1 MSSVEKCQSPMED
14 THTQMEVAESYDMKT
29 GGLTKTVE
37 NNAGGQSFQVSREQM
52 FLRFLILGS
61 DKPQYYAPGGDEKQ
75 SNLEHLTN
83 ILMMIEEGMGL
94 DMVKTMIDVSVNAR
108 APKQTYT
115 FIALALCSLNNDLV
129 LKTAANDSVQKICR
143 IPTHLFEY
151 IDLREKISL
160 KMNKT
165 TGWGKAHRRT
175 VGRWYNEHRGSNELE
190 LIKSCT
196 KYANRHG
203 YTHKDALRLCHSVPN
218 SNARKIIY
226 SYLAKGFEE
235 SQKVSKKITEK
246 NMSNDSLLKIAEVLD
261 HIIAVEEAKI
271 LKEDDENKMCELILK
286 HRLVREHVPSN
297 LLNSKKVWI
306 QLLKNTPLTALV
318 RSLSKIGS
326 LGITND
332 EEQCLKIV
340 NKICDKEIIEGSKI
354 HPIQLLSAHTIYSRG
369 YGEKGSLSWSPNDK
383 IVNALDQAFELSFKN
398 VVPSNKRILNAIDVS
413 GSMTAQCNGGSGMP
427 ITCHQGAAVM
437 ALMMARVEPFCHSV
451 CFTISPRKDS
461 DGYGYYS
468 YNRTPDLTELPLRKE
483 TTLCEAFEMTQKS
496 NFGMTDCAMPMIYA
510 LEKKMEIDTFI
521 VYTDSE
527 TYYGKIH
534 PFEALKKYR
543 REMNLPHSKLV
554 CVGMQS
560 NGFTIADP
568 TDPGMLDVIGFDGAT
583 PEIITNFSAGRI

>member
-1 MSSVEKCQSPMED
+1 MSSVEIQSVV
-14 THTQMEVAESYDMKT
+14 HTQMEVAESYDMKK
-29 GGLTKTVE
+29 GGTVHTVE

-61 DKPQYYAPGGDEKQ
+61 DKPQYYAYQGGEQQ

-83 ILMMIEEGMGL
+83 ILMMIDSGMGL
-94 DMVKTMIDVSVNAR
+94 EMVKTMINVSVNAR

-115 FIALALCSLNNDLV
+115 FIALALCSLNNDLT
-129 LKTAANDSVQKICR
+129 LKTTANEAVLKICR

-165 TGWGKAHRRT
+165 TGWGKAHRRII
-175 VGRWYNEHRGSNELE
+175 GRWYNEHKGSNELE
-190 LIKSCT
+190 LIRSCT
-196 KYANRHG
+196 KYTNRHG
-203 YTHKDALRLCHSVPN
+203 YTHKDSLRLCHSVPN
-218 SNARKIIY
+218 SDARKIIY

-235 SQKVSKKITEK
+235 SQKVSKKITENSLSK
-246 NMSNDSLLKIAEVLD
+246 ESLLKIAEVLD
-261 HIIAVEEAKI
+261 HIIAVEEAKS
-271 LKEDDENKMCELILK
+271 LKPNEHSKMCELIMK
-286 HRLVREHVPSN
+286 HRLVREHIPSD
-297 LLNSKKVWI
+297 LLNSKEVWI
-306 QLLKNTPLTALV
+306 ELLKNMPLNALV

-332 EEQCLKIV
+332 EEQCMKIV
-340 NKICDKEIIEGSKI
+340 DKICDKETIEGSKI

-369 YGEKGSLSWSPNDK
+369 YGEKGSLSWSQNDK
-383 IVNALDQAFELSFKN
+383 IVKALDQAFELSFKN
-398 VVPSNKRILNAIDVS
+398 VIPSNKRILNAIDVS
-413 GSMTAQCNGGSGMP
+413 GSMTVQCNGGSGMP

-451 CFTISPRKDS
+451 SFTVNQQMNEQ
-461 DGYGYYS
+461 GYYN
-468 YNRTPDLTELPLRKE
+468 YGRTPDLTELPLRKE
-483 TTLCEAFEMTQKS
+483 TTLDEAFKMTQKS

-510 LEKKMEIDTFI
+510 LEKRMEIDTFI

-527 TYYGKIH
+527 TYFGKIH

-543 REMNLPHSKLV
+543 KEMNLPYSKLV
-554 CVGMQS
+554 VVGMQS

-568 TDPGMLDVIGFDGAT
+568 NDPGMLDVVGFDSAT
-583 PEIITNFSAGRI
+583 PEIITTFSAGKI

>member
-1 MSSVEKCQSPMED
+1 MSSTTVCKSPTET
-14 THTQMEVAESYDMKT
+14 THTQMEVAESSDMKT
-29 GGLTKTVE
+29 GVVIHTVE

-61 DKPQYYAPGGDEKQ
+61 DKPQYYAQGGSEKQ

-115 FIALALCSLNNDLV
+115 FIALALCSLNDNLF
-129 LKTAANDSVQKICR
+129 LKTSANEAVLKICR

-175 VGRWYNEHRGSNELE
+175 IGRWYNEHKGSNELE

-203 YTHKDALRLCHSVPN
+203 YTHKDALRLCHSEPN
-218 SNARKIIY
+218 SLARKIIY

-246 NMSNDSLLKIAEVLD
+246 SLPKDSLQRIAEVLD

-271 LKEDDENKMCELILK
+271 LKADDENKMCELILK
-286 HRLVREHVPSN
+286 HNLLREHVPSI
-297 LLNSKKVWI
+297 LLNSKNVWI

-326 LGITND
+326 LGITDD
-332 EEQCLKIV
+332 EEQCQRILD
-340 NKICDKEIIEGSKI
+340 KICDKEIIEHSKI

-369 YGEKGSLSWSPNDK
+369 YGDKGSLNWRPNDK
-383 IVNALDQAFELSFKN
+383 VVNALDTAFELSFKN

-437 ALMMARVEPFCHSV
+437 ALMMARVEPFCQSV
-451 CFTISPRKDS
+451 CFTVSPS
-461 DGYGYYS
+461 EDGYYRYD
-468 YNRTPDLTELPLRKE
+468 RTQDLTELPLRKE
-483 TTLCEAFEMTQKS
+483 TTLGDAFKMTQKS

-510 LEKKMEIDTFI
+510 LEKRLEIDTFI

-543 REMNLPHSKLV
+543 KEMNLPESKLV
-554 CVGMQS
+554 VVGMQS

-568 TDPGMLDVIGFDGAT
+568 NDPGMLDVVGFDSAT
-583 PEIITNFSAGRI
+583 PEIITNFSAGKI

>member
-1 MSSVEKCQSPMED
+1 MSSTSVCQSLSED
-14 THTQMEVAESYDMKT
+14 THTQMDVAESYDMKT
-29 GGLTKTVE
+29 GEVVHTVE

-94 DMVKTMIDVSVNAR
+94 DMVKTMIDVSINAR

-129 LKTAANDSVQKICR
+129 LKTAANEAVQKICR

-175 VGRWYNEHRGSNELE
+175 VGRWYNEHKGSNELE

-203 YTHKDALRLCHSVPN
+203 YTHKDALRLCHSIPN

-226 SYLAKGFEE
+226 SYLVKGFEE
-235 SQKVSKKITEK
+235 SQKISKKITEK
-246 NMSNDSLLKIAEVLD
+246 SLSKESLQKIAEVLD
-261 HIIAVEEAKI
+261 HIIAVEEAKSLI
-271 LKEDDENKMCELILK
+271 PDDENKMCELILK
-286 HRLVREHVPSN
+286 HGLVREHVPSN

-306 QLLKNTPLTALV
+306 QLLENTPLTALV
-318 RSLSKIGS
+318 RSLSKISS
-326 LGITND
+326 LGITD
-332 EEQCLKIV
+332 EEEQCQKIV
-340 NKICDKEIIEGSKI
+340 DKICDKEIIERSKI

-383 IVNALDQAFELSFKN
+383 IVKALDHAFELSFKN

-451 CFTISPRKDS
+451 CFTIKPSEN
-461 DGYGYYS
+461 GYYN
-468 YNRTPDLTELPLRKE
+468 YGGTPDLTELPLRKE
-483 TTLCEAFEMTQKS
+483 TTLDEAFKMTQKN

-510 LEKKMEIDTFI
+510 LEKRLEIDTFI

-527 TYYGKIH
+527 TYFGNIH

-543 REMNLPHSKLV
+543 KEMNLPESKLV
-554 CVGMQS
+554 VVGMQS

-568 TDPGMLDVIGFDGAT
+568 YDPGMLDVVGFDSAT
-583 PEIITNFSAGRI
+583 PEIITNFSAGKI

>member
-1 MSSVEKCQSPMED
+1 
-14 THTQMEVAESYDMKT
+14 
-29 GGLTKTVE
+29 
-37 NNAGGQSFQVSREQM
+37 
-52 FLRFLILGS
+52 
-61 DKPQYYAPGGDEKQ
+61 
-75 SNLEHLTN
+75 
-83 ILMMIEEGMGL
+83 
-94 DMVKTMIDVSVNAR
+94 MIDVSVNAR

-129 LKTAANDSVQKICR
+129 LKTSANEAVLKICR

-175 VGRWYNEHRGSNELE
+175 IGRWYNEHRGSNELE

-203 YTHKDALRLCHSVPN
+203 YTHKDALRLCHSIPN

-235 SQKVSKKITEK
+235 SQKVSKSITEK
-246 NMSNDSLLKIAEVLD
+246 SLSKESLQKISEVLD
-261 HIIAVEEAKI
+261 HIIAVEEAKS
-271 LKEDDENKMCELILK
+271 LSSDDENKMCELILK
-286 HRLVREHVPSN
+286 HNLVREHVPSN
-297 LLNSKKVWI
+297 LLNSSKVWT
-306 QLLKNTPLTALV
+306 QLIENTPLTALV

-332 EEQCLKIV
+332 KEQCQKIV
-340 NKICDKEIIEGSKI
+340 DKICDKEIIEGSKI

-369 YGEKGSLSWSPNDK
+369 YGEKGSLTWSPKEN
-383 IVNALDQAFELSFKN
+383 IVKALDQAFELSFKN
-398 VVPSNKRILNAIDVS
+398 VIPSNKRILNAIDVS
-413 GSMTAQCNGGSGMP
+413 GSMTVQCNGGSGMP

-451 CFTISPRKDS
+451 CFTVNLSVEDYYS
-461 DGYGYYS
+461 GYGRES
-468 YNRTPDLTELPLRKE
+468 ELTELPLRKE
-483 TTLCEAFEMTQKS
+483 TTLDEAFKMTQKS
-496 NFGMTDCAMPMIYA
+496 NFGMTDCALPITYA
-510 LEKKMEIDTFI
+510 LEKGLEIDTFI

-543 REMNLPHSKLV
+543 KEMNLPESKLV
-554 CVGMQS
+554 VVGMQS

-568 TDPGMLDVIGFDGAT
+568 NDPGMLDVVGFDSAT
-583 PEIITNFSAGRI
+583 PEIITNFSAGKI

>member
-1 MSSVEKCQSPMED
+1 MSSVEIQSVV
-14 THTQMEVAESYDMKT
+14 HTQMEVSESSSMIT
-29 GGLTKTVE
+29 GDSVQTVE
-37 NNAGGQSFQVSREQM
+37 NNAGGQSFKVSREQM

-61 DKPQYYAPGGDEKQ
+61 DKPQYYATQKEC
-75 SNLEHLTN
+75 NLEHLTN

-94 DMVKTMIDVSVNAR
+94 EMVKTMINVSVNAR

-115 FIALALCSLNNDLV
+115 LIALALCSLNNNLS

-175 VGRWYNEHRGSNELE
+175 IGRWYNEHRGSNEIE

-203 YTHKDALRLCHSVPN
+203 YTHKDALRLCHSIPN

-235 SQKVSKKITEK
+235 SQKISKKITTEK
-246 NMSNDSLLKIAEVLD
+246 TLPKESLQKIAEVLD
-261 HIIAVEEAKI
+261 HIIAVEEAKS
-271 LKEDDENKMCELILK
+271 LSPGDENKMCELILK
-286 HRLVREHVPSN
+286 HGLVREHVPSN

-306 QLLKNTPLTALV
+306 QLLENMPLTALV

-326 LGITND
+326 LGITD
-332 EEQCLKIV
+332 EEENCLKIV
-340 NKICDKEIIEGSKI
+340 DKICDKEIIERSKI

-369 YGEKGSLSWSPNDK
+369 YGERGSLSWSPNDK
-383 IVNALDQAFELSFKN
+383 IVNALDHAFELSFKN
-398 VVPSNKRILNAIDVS
+398 VTPSNKRILNAIDVS
-413 GSMTAQCNGGSGMP
+413 GSMNAQCNGGSGMP

-437 ALMMARVEPFCHSV
+437 SLMMARVEPFCHSV
-451 CFTISPRKDS
+451 CFTIKPSEN
-461 DGYGYYS
+461 GYYN
-468 YNRTPDLTELPLRKE
+468 YGGTPDLTELPLRKE
-483 TTLCEAFEMTQKS
+483 TTLDEAFKMTQKN

-510 LEKKMEIDTFI
+510 LERRLEIDTFI

-527 TYYGKIH
+527 TYFGKIH

-543 REMNLPHSKLV
+543 KEMNLPHSKLV
-554 CVGMQS
+554 VVGMQS

-568 TDPGMLDVIGFDGAT
+568 TDPGMLDVVGFDSAT
-583 PEIITNFSAGRI
+583 PEIITSFSAGKI

>member
-1 MSSVEKCQSPMED
+1 MSSVEECQSLSE
-14 THTQMEVAESYDMKT
+14 TTQMEVAESSDMKT
-29 GGLTKTVE
+29 GKVVHTVE

-61 DKPQYYAPGGDEKQ
+61 DKPQYYAQGGDEKQ

-94 DMVKTMIDVSVNAR
+94 NMVKTMIDVSVNAR

-115 FIALALCSLNNDLV
+115 FIALALCSLNDNLV
-129 LKTAANDSVQKICR
+129 IKNVANESVLKICR

-160 KMNKT
+160 KLNKT

-175 VGRWYNEHRGSNELE
+175 IGRWYNEHKGSNELE

-203 YTHKDALRLCHSVPN
+203 YTHKDALRLCHSEPN
-218 SNARKIIY
+218 SVARKIIY

-246 NMSNDSLLKIAEVLD
+246 SLPKDSLQRIAEVLD

-271 LKEDDENKMCELILK
+271 LKADDENKMCELILK
-286 HRLVREHVPSN
+286 HNLLREHVPSIF
-297 LLNSKKVWI
+297 LNSKNVWI
-306 QLLKNTPLTALV
+306 QLLKNTPLNALI

-326 LGITND
+326 LGITDD
-332 EEQCLKIV
+332 EEQCQRIAD
-340 NKICDKEIIEGSKI
+340 KICDKETIERSKI
-354 HPIQLLSAHTIYSRG
+354 HPIQFLSAHIIYSRG
-369 YGEKGSLSWSPNDK
+369 YGDKGSLNWQPNDM
-383 IVNALDQAFELSFKN
+383 IVSALDRAFELSFKN

-451 CFTISPRKDS
+451 CFTINRNE
-461 DGYGYYS
+461 DGYYRYD
-468 YNRTPDLTELPLRKE
+468 RTPDLTELPLRKE
-483 TTLCEAFEMTQKS
+483 TTLGDAFKMTQKS
-496 NFGMTDCAMPMIYA
+496 NFGMTDCALPITYA

-543 REMNLPHSKLV
+543 REMNLPESKLV
-554 CVGMQS
+554 VVGMQS

-568 TDPGMLDVIGFDGAT
+568 NDTGMLDVVGFDSAT
-583 PEIITNFSAGRI
+583 PEIITNFSAGKI

>member
-1 MSSVEKCQSPMED
+1 MSSTSVCHSPISA
-14 THTQMEVAESYDMKT
+14 THTQMEVAESS
-29 GGLTKTVE
+29 GVKTVE

-94 DMVKTMIDVSVNAR
+94 DMVKTMIDVSINAR

-129 LKTAANDSVQKICR
+129 LKTAANEAVQKICR

-175 VGRWYNEHRGSNELE
+175 VGRWYNEHKGSNELE

-203 YTHKDALRLCHSVPN
+203 YTHKDALRLCHSIPN

-226 SYLAKGFEE
+226 SYLVKGFEE
-235 SQKVSKKITEK
+235 SQKILKKITEK
-246 NMSNDSLLKIAEVLD
+246 SLSKESLQMIAEVLD
-261 HIIAVEEAKI
+261 HIIAVEEAKT
-271 LKEDDENKMCELILK
+271 LKADDENKMCELIFK
-286 HRLVREHVPSN
+286 HGLVREHVPSN
-297 LLNSKKVWI
+297 LLNSSKVWT
-306 QLLKNTPLTALV
+306 QLIKNMPLTALV

-326 LGITND
+326 LDITND
-332 EEQCLKIV
+332 EEQCQKIID
-340 NKICDKEIIEGSKI
+340 KICDKEIIERSKI

-383 IVNALDQAFELSFKN
+383 IVKALDQAFELSFKN

-413 GSMTAQCNGGSGMP
+413 GSMTSQCNGGSGMP

-451 CFTISPRKDS
+451 CFTVNRSEN
-461 DGYGYYS
+461 GYYS
-468 YNRTPDLTELPLRKE
+468 CYEYDTELTELPLRKE
-483 TTLCEAFEMTQKS
+483 TTLDEAFKMTQKS

-543 REMNLPHSKLV
+543 KEMNLPYSKLV

-568 TDPGMLDVIGFDGAT
+568 TDIGMLDVVGFDSAT
-583 PEIITNFSAGRI
+583 PEIITNFSAGKI

>member
-1 MSSVEKCQSPMED
+1 MSSVKECQSPTPT
-14 THTQMEVAESYDMKT
+14 THTQMEVAESS
-29 GGLTKTVE
+29 GVKTVE

-61 DKPQYYAPGGDEKQ
+61 DKPQYYTSSGNEKE

-94 DMVKTMIDVSVNAR
+94 NMVKTMIDVSVNAR

-115 FIALALCSLNNDLV
+115 FIALALCSLNNDLD
-129 LKTAANDSVQKICR
+129 LKTAANDAVQKICR

-151 IDLREKISL
+151 VDLREKISL

-175 VGRWYNEHRGSNELE
+175 VGRWYNEHKGSNELE

-218 SNARKIIY
+218 SVARKIIY

-235 SQKVSKKITEK
+235 SQKISKKITEK
-246 NMSNDSLLKIAEVLD
+246 SLSKGSLQKIAEVLD
-261 HIIAVEEAKI
+261 HIIAVEEAKS
-271 LKEDDENKMCELILK
+271 LKADDENKMCELILK
-286 HRLVREHVPSN
+286 HSLVREHVPSN
-297 LLNSKKVWI
+297 LLNSKMVWTQLI
-306 QLLKNTPLTALV
+306 QNMPLTALV

-326 LGITND
+326 LGITNN
-332 EEQCLKIV
+332 EEQCQKIV
-340 NKICDKEIIEGSKI
+340 DKICDKEIIERSKI
-354 HPIQLLSAHTIYSRG
+354 HPIQLLVAHTIYSRG
-369 YGEKGSLSWSPNDK
+369 YGDKGSLSWSVNDK
-383 IVNALDQAFELSFKN
+383 IVKALDQAFELSFKN
-398 VVPSNKRILNAIDVS
+398 VIPSNKRILNAIDVS
-413 GSMTAQCNGGSGMP
+413 GSMSSQCNGGSGMP

-451 CFTISPRKDS
+451 CFTVDPNER
-461 DGYGYYS
+461 GYYS

-483 TTLCEAFEMTQKS
+483 TTLDEAFKMTQKH
-496 NFGMTDCAMPMIYA
+496 NFGMTDCAIPMIYA
-510 LEKKMEIDTFI
+510 LEKGLEIDTFI

-543 REMNLPHSKLV
+543 KEMNLPHSKLV

-568 TDPGMLDVIGFDGAT
+568 TDIGMLDVIGFDSAT
-583 PEIITNFSAGRI
+583 PEIITNFSAGKI

>member
-1 MSSVEKCQSPMED
+1 MSSTSEYHPVI
-14 THTQMEVAESYDMKT
+14 HIQMEVAESSDMKT
-29 GGLTKTVE
+29 GEVVHTVE
-37 NNAGGQSFQVSREQM
+37 NYAGGQSFQVSREQM

-94 DMVKTMIDVSVNAR
+94 DMVKTMINVSVDAR

-129 LKTAANDSVQKICR
+129 LKTAANEAVLKICR

-203 YTHKDALRLCHSVPN
+203 YTHKDALRLCHSLPN

-246 NMSNDSLLKIAEVLD
+246 SLSKESLQKIAEVLD
-261 HIIAVEEAKI
+261 HIIAVEEAKS
-271 LKEDDENKMCELILK
+271 LKADAENKMCELILK
-286 HRLVREHVPSN
+286 HDLVREHVPSN
-297 LLNSKKVWI
+297 LLNSTKVWT
-306 QLLKNTPLTALV
+306 QLLKNMPLTALV

-332 EEQCLKIV
+332 EEQCQKII
-340 NKICDKEIIEGSKI
+340 NKICDKEIIERSKI

-369 YGEKGSLSWSPNDK
+369 YGERGSLSWSPNDK
-383 IVNALDQAFELSFKN
+383 IINALDQAFELSFKN

-413 GSMTAQCNGGSGMP
+413 GSMTVQCNGGSGMP

-451 CFTISPRKDS
+451 CFTVNRSEN
-461 DGYGYYS
+461 GYYS
-468 YNRTPDLTELPLRKE
+468 CYEYDTDLTELPLRKE
-483 TTLCEAFEMTQKS
+483 ATLDEAFKMTQKS

-543 REMNLPHSKLV
+543 KEMNLPHSKLV
-554 CVGMQS
+554 VVGMQS

-568 TDPGMLDVIGFDGAT
+568 NDLGMLDVVGFDSAT
-583 PEIITNFSAGRI
+583 PEIITNFSAGKI

>member
-1 MSSVEKCQSPMED
+1 MSSTSVCQSLSET
-14 THTQMEVAESYDMKT
+14 THTQMEVAESS
-29 GGLTKTVE
+29 GVKTVE

-61 DKPQYYAPGGDEKQ
+61 DKPQYYVTQKE

-165 TGWGKAHRRT
+165 TGWGKAHKRT

-203 YTHKDALRLCHSVPN
+203 YTHKDALRLSHSIPN

-246 NMSNDSLLKIAEVLD
+246 GVSKESLQKIAEVLD
-261 HIIAVEEAKI
+261 HIIAVEEAKS
-271 LKEDDENKMCELILK
+271 LSPGDENKMCELILK
-286 HRLVREHVPSN
+286 HGLVREHIPSN

-306 QLLKNTPLTALV
+306 QLLENTPLTALV

-326 LGITND
+326 LGITD
-332 EEQCLKIV
+332 EDEHCLKIV
-340 NKICDKEIIEGSKI
+340 DKICNKEIIERSKI

-383 IVNALDQAFELSFKN
+383 IIKALDQAFELSFKN
-398 VVPSNKRILNAIDVS
+398 VIPSNKRILNAIDVS
-413 GSMTAQCNGGSGMP
+413 GSMSSQCNGGSGMP

-437 ALMMARVEPFCHSV
+437 SLMMARVEPFCHSV
-451 CFTISPRKDS
+451 CFTVSPS
-461 DGYGYYS
+461 ENGYYN
-468 YNRTPDLTELPLRKE
+468 YGGTPDLTELSLRKE
-483 TTLCEAFEMTQKS
+483 TTLAEAFKMTQKC
-496 NFGMTDCAMPMIYA
+496 NFGMTDCAMPMMYA
-510 LEKKMEIDTFI
+510 LERGLEIDTFI

-527 TYYGKIH
+527 TYFGKIH

-543 REMNLPHSKLV
+543 KEMNLPHSKLV
-554 CVGMQS
+554 VVGMQS

-568 TDPGMLDVIGFDGAT
+568 TDPGMLDVVGFDSAT
-583 PEIITNFSAGRI
+583 PEIITSFSAGKI

>member
-1 MSSVEKCQSPMED
+1 MSSVEIQSVV
-14 THTQMEVAESYDMKT
+14 HTQMEVSESSSMIT
-29 GGLTKTVE
+29 GDSVQTVE
-37 NNAGGQSFQVSREQM
+37 NNAGGQSFKVSREQM

-61 DKPQYYAPGGDEKQ
+61 DKPQYYVTQKEC
-75 SNLEHLTN
+75 NLEHLTN

-94 DMVKTMIDVSVNAR
+94 DMVKTMINVSVNAR

-115 FIALALCSLNNDLV
+115 LIALALCSLNNNLS

-175 VGRWYNEHRGSNELE
+175 IGRWYNEHRGSNEIE

-203 YTHKDALRLCHSVPN
+203 YTHKDALRLCHSIPN

-235 SQKVSKKITEK
+235 SQKISKKITTEK
-246 NMSNDSLLKIAEVLD
+246 TLPKESLQKIAEVLD
-261 HIIAVEEAKI
+261 HIIAVEEAKS
-271 LKEDDENKMCELILK
+271 LSPGDENKMCELILK
-286 HRLVREHVPSN
+286 HGLVREHVPSN

-306 QLLKNTPLTALV
+306 QLLENMPLTALV

-326 LGITND
+326 LGITD
-332 EEQCLKIV
+332 EEENCLKIV
-340 NKICDKEIIEGSKI
+340 DKICDKEIIERSKI

-369 YGEKGSLSWSPNDK
+369 YGERGSLSWSPNDK
-383 IVNALDQAFELSFKN
+383 IVNALDHAFELSFKN
-398 VVPSNKRILNAIDVS
+398 VTPSNKRILNAIDVS
-413 GSMTAQCNGGSGMP
+413 GSMNAQCNGGSGMP

-437 ALMMARVEPFCHSV
+437 SLMMARVEPFCHSV
-451 CFTISPRKDS
+451 CFTIKPSEN
-461 DGYGYYS
+461 GYYN
-468 YNRTPDLTELPLRKE
+468 YGGTPDLTELPLRKE
-483 TTLCEAFEMTQKS
+483 TTLDEAFKMTQKN

-510 LEKKMEIDTFI
+510 LERRLEIDTFI

-527 TYYGKIH
+527 TYFGKIH

-543 REMNLPHSKLV
+543 KEMNLPHSKLV
-554 CVGMQS
+554 VVGMQS

-568 TDPGMLDVIGFDGAT
+568 TDPGMLDVVGFDSAT
-583 PEIITNFSAGRI
+583 PEIITSFSAGKI

>member
-1 MSSVEKCQSPMED
+1 MSSTVCKSPMEP
-14 THTQMEVAESYDMKT
+14 THTQMEKAYSSDMKT
-29 GGLTKTVE
+29 GEVTNTVE

-61 DKPQYYAPGGDEKQ
+61 DKPQYYATGGNEKQ

-94 DMVKTMIDVSVNAR
+94 NMVKTMINVSVNAR

-115 FIALALCSLNNDLV
+115 FIALALCSLNDNLF
-129 LKTAANDSVQKICR
+129 LKTSANEAVLKICR

-165 TGWGKAHRRT
+165 TGWGKAHRKI

-203 YTHKDALRLCHSVPN
+203 YTHKDALRLCHSEPN
-218 SNARKIIY
+218 SAARKIIY

-246 NMSNDSLLKIAEVLD
+246 SMSNDSLMKIAEVLD
-261 HIIAVEEAKI
+261 HIIAVEEAKS
-271 LKEDDENKMCELILK
+271 LKPTEHSKMCELIIK
-286 HRLVREHVPSN
+286 HHLVRELVPSD
-297 LLNSKKVWI
+297 LLNSKEVWI
-306 QLLKNTPLTALV
+306 QLLKNMPLTALV

-326 LGITND
+326 LGITDD

-340 NKICDKEIIEGSKI
+340 DKICDKEIIERSKI

-383 IVNALDQAFELSFKN
+383 IVKALDLAFELSFKN

-451 CFTISPRKDS
+451 SFTVNRSEN
-461 DGYGYYS
+461 GYYNYS
-468 YNRTPDLTELPLRKE
+468 GKPDLTELPLRKE
-483 TTLCEAFEMTQKS
+483 TTLEEAFKMTQKS

-568 TDPGMLDVIGFDGAT
+568 TDPGMLDVVGFDGAT
-583 PEIITNFSAGRI
+583 PEIITNFSAGKI

>member
-1 MSSVEKCQSPMED
+1 
-14 THTQMEVAESYDMKT
+14 MEVTESYDMKT
-29 GGLTKTVE
+29 GGVANTVE

-52 FLRFLILGS
+52 FLRFLVLGS
-61 DKPQYYAPGGDEKQ
+61 DKPQYYVTQKE

-94 DMVKTMIDVSVNAR
+94 DMVKTMINVSVNAR

-115 FIALALCSLNNDLV
+115 FITLALCSLNNDLV
-129 LKTAANDSVQKICR
+129 LKTAANDAVQKICR

-175 VGRWYNEHRGSNELE
+175 IGRWYNEHRGSNELE

-203 YTHKDALRLCHSVPN
+203 YTHKDALRLCHSMPN
-218 SNARKIIY
+218 SNPRKIIY

-246 NMSNDSLLKIAEVLD
+246 SLSKESLQKIAEVLD

-271 LKEDDENKMCELILK
+271 LKENDENKMCELILK
-286 HRLVREHVPSN
+286 HGLVREHVPSN

-306 QLLKNTPLTALV
+306 QLLENTPLTALV

-326 LGITND
+326 LGITD
-332 EEQCLKIV
+332 EEEHCLKIV
-340 NKICDKEIIEGSKI
+340 DKICDKEIIERSKI

-369 YGEKGSLSWSPNDK
+369 YGEKGSLSWNPNDK
-383 IVNALDQAFELSFKN
+383 IVKALDHAFELSFKN

-413 GSMTAQCNGGSGMP
+413 GSMTVQCNGGSGMP

-451 CFTISPRKDS
+451 CFTIKPSEN
-461 DGYGYYS
+461 GYYN
-468 YNRTPDLTELPLRKE
+468 YGGTPDLTELPLRKE
-483 TTLCEAFEMTQKS
+483 TTLDEAFKMTQKN
-496 NFGMTDCAMPMIYA
+496 NFGMTDCAIPMIYA
-510 LEKKMEIDTFI
+510 LEKGLEIDTFI

-543 REMNLPHSKLV
+543 KEMNLPHSKLV
-554 CVGMQS
+554 VVGMQS

-568 TDPGMLDVIGFDGAT
+568 NDPGMLDVVGFDSAT
-583 PEIITNFSAGRI
+583 PEIITNFSAGKI

>member
-1 MSSVEKCQSPMED
+1 
-14 THTQMEVAESYDMKT
+14 MEVAESYDMKT
-29 GGLTKTVE
+29 GGVANTVE

-52 FLRFLILGS
+52 FLRFLVLGS
-61 DKPQYYAPGGDEKQ
+61 DKPQYYVIQKE

-94 DMVKTMIDVSVNAR
+94 DMVKTMINVSVNAR

-115 FIALALCSLNNDLV
+115 FIALALCSLNNNLV
-129 LKTAANDSVQKICR
+129 LKTAANDAVQKICR

-175 VGRWYNEHRGSNELE
+175 IGRWYNEHKGSNELE
-190 LIKSCT
+190 LINSCT

-203 YTHKDALRLCHSVPN
+203 YTHKDALRLCHSIPN
-218 SNARKIIY
+218 SEARKIIY

-235 SQKVSKKITEK
+235 SQKISKKITEK
-246 NMSNDSLLKIAEVLD
+246 SLSKESLQKIAEVLD

-271 LKEDDENKMCELILK
+271 LSPDDENKMCELILK
-286 HRLVREHVPSN
+286 HGLVREHVPSN

-306 QLLKNTPLTALV
+306 QLLENTPLTALV

-326 LGITND
+326 LGITEE
-332 EEQCLKIV
+332 EEQCKKIV
-340 NKICDKEIIEGSKI
+340 DKICDKEIIERSKI

-383 IVNALDQAFELSFKN
+383 IVKALDQAFELSFKN

-413 GSMTAQCNGGSGMP
+413 GSMTVQCNGGSGMP

-451 CFTISPRKDS
+451 CFTIKPSEN
-461 DGYGYYS
+461 GYYN
-468 YNRTPDLTELPLRKE
+468 YGGTPDLTELPLRKE
-483 TTLCEAFEMTQKS
+483 TTLDEAFKMTQKN
-496 NFGMTDCAMPMIYA
+496 NFGMTDCAIPMIYA
-510 LEKKMEIDTFI
+510 LEKGMEIDTFI

-543 REMNLPHSKLV
+543 KEMNLPHSKLV
-554 CVGMQS
+554 VVGMQS

-568 TDPGMLDVIGFDGAT
+568 NDPGMLDVVGFDSAT
-583 PEIITNFSAGRI
+583 PEIITNFSAGKI

>member
-115 FIALALCSLNNDLV
+115 FIALALCSLNNDLT
-129 LKTAANDSVQKICR
+129 LKTAANEAVQKICR

-175 VGRWYNEHRGSNELE
+175 IGRWYNEHRESNELE

-246 NMSNDSLLKIAEVLD
+246 SMSNDSLLKIAEVLD
-261 HIIAVEEAKI
+261 HIIAVEEAKS
-271 LKEDDENKMCELILK
+271 LKADDENKMCELILK
-286 HRLVREHVPSN
+286 HGLLREHVPSN

-326 LGITND
+326 IGITND

-468 YNRTPDLTELPLRKE
+468 YGGTPDLTELPLRKE

>member
-1 MSSVEKCQSPMED
+1 MSSVEECLSPMEL
-14 THTQMEVAESYDMKT
+14 THTQMEVAESYDIKT
-29 GGLTKTVE
+29 GGVIKTVE

-175 VGRWYNEHRGSNELE
+175 IGRWYNEHRGSNELE

-246 NMSNDSLLKIAEVLD
+246 SMSNDSLLKIAEVLD

-286 HRLVREHVPSN
+286 HGLVREHVPSN

-326 LGITND
+326 IGITND

-468 YNRTPDLTELPLRKE
+468 YGGTPDLTELPLRKE